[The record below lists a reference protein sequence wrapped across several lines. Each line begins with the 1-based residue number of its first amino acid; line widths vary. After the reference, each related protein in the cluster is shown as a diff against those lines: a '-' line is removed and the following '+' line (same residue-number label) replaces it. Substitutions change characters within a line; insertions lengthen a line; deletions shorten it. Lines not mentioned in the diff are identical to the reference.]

1 MNKSMLMFQTL
12 VCKKCGTL
20 LGPVMEMALISSGL
34 NQDKTRCRL
43 CGDGESV
50 REVEIPYI
58 FRYLVTQLTSC
69 NINVK
74 LSFAEK

>member
-1 MNKSMLMFQTL
+1 MALNASGLGNKS
-12 VCKKCGTL
+12 
-20 LGPVMEMALISSGL
+20 
-34 NQDKTRCRL
+34 RCRL
-43 CGDGESV
+43 CGDDESV
-50 REVEIPYI
+50 REIDIPYI

>member
-1 MNKSMLMFQTL
+1 
-12 VCKKCGTL
+12 
-20 LGPVMEMALISSGL
+20 MEMALNASGL
-34 NQDKTRCRL
+34 GNKSRCRL
-43 CGDGESV
+43 CGDDESV
-50 REVEIPYI
+50 REIDIPYI

>member
-1 MNKSMLMFQTL
+1 MLFQTL

-20 LGPVMEMALISSGL
+20 LGPVMEMSLSASGL
-34 NQDKTRCRL
+34 NDKTKCRL
-43 CGDGESV
+43 CGNDESV
-50 REVEIPYI
+50 REVDIPYI